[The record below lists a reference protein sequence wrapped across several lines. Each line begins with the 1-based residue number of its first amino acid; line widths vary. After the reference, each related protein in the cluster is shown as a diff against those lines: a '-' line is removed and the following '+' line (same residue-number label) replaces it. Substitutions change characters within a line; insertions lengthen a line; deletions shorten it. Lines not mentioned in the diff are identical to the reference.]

1 MTLTTKD
8 LSELSGYTESWANA
22 RVRGLP
28 TGKPIPTKGRPRR
41 AYEVEDVCAR
51 LETETVDHSVLI
63 ARLRALVPEKA

>member
-1 MTLTTKD
+1 MTLTTKT
-8 LSELSGYTESWANA
+8 LAEVSGYTESWASA

-41 AYEVEDVCAR
+41 AYQVEDVIAR
-51 LETETVDHSVLI
+51 LEGESVDHSVLI

>member
-1 MTLTTKD
+1 MTLTAKT
-8 LSELSGYTESWANA
+8 LAELSGYTESWANT

-41 AYEVEDVCAR
+41 AYDVDDVIAR
-51 LETETVDHSVLI
+51 LAAETVDHSVLI